1 MEVHHHPKVEKKRFK
16 EYFLEFLMI
25 FLAVTMGFFAENI
38 REYFSNNERVTQLSE
53 QLVQEL
59 KKDTASLNETIAYQ
73 TNLQRNADSVFKML
87 RKPPGEIDS
96 KKLEQLIEKCFRSNH
111 VYILVRSAHFY

>member
-1 MEVHHHPKVEKKRFK
+1 
-16 EYFLEFLMI
+16 MI

-73 TNLQRNADSVFKML
+73 TDLQKNADSVFKIL
-87 RKPPGEIDS
+87 RKPPGVIDS
-96 KKLEQLIEKCFRSNH
+96 KKLEHLIEECFR
-111 VYILVRSAHFY
+111 